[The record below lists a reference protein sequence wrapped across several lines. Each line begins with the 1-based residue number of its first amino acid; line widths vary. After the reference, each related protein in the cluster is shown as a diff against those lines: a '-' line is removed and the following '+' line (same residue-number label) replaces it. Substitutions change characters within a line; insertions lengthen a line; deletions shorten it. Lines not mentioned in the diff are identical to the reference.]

1 MRVIVAGAGPAGVAA
16 ARCLAMR
23 GHDVVLLEA
32 TDRVGGLAA
41 SFDFA
46 GMRVDYGSH
55 RLHPTCDTRVMGDL
69 RRLLGPDLVRRP
81 RHGRIRLRDR
91 WIAYPLR
98 PGSMLRTLPLR
109 TSAAFAR
116 DLLTNPLRPPHPG
129 ATSYADVLRQR
140 FGPTLCEEF
149 YFPYARKLWGTEP
162 STLDGE
168 QARRRVSATSLAAVA
183 ARAARGMFAGPS
195 HFAYPRGGFGRIS
208 EVLCDDAAA
217 AGADIRFSSR
227 ISAVTDTATG
237 VCAAYG
243 NDSVEGDLLL
253 STLPLSTLREIT
265 TAPAGPAE
273 AALPARGML
282 LVYLA
287 FDVGTFSEWDAHYV
301 ASDAFVTSRVSE
313 PKLYSGSDV
322 PRGRTVLCVEIPASP
337 HEPLWKA
344 RDAVVTSRALA
355 ELVDLALPV
364 PGDPVETTVRRV
376 TDVYPVYTPATLAR
390 RRDLLA
396 WAGRLHRVRTLG
408 RQGLFVHDNSHHAL
422 AMGYAAAACAGP
434 HGFDHERWAEACRA
448 WESNTVED

>member
-16 ARCLAMR
+16 ARGLAMR

-55 RLHPTCDTRVMGDL
+55 RLHPACDTRVMADL

-98 PGSMLRTLPLR
+98 PGSTLRTLPLR
-109 TSAAFAR
+109 TSAAFGR
-116 DLLTNPLRPPHPG
+116 DLLTTPFRRPHPD
-129 ATSYADVLRQR
+129 ATSYAEVLRQR

-183 ARAARGMFAGPS
+183 ARVARGMFSGPS
-195 HFAYPRGGFGRIS
+195 HFSYPRGGFGRIS
-208 EVLCDDAAA
+208 EVLCADAAA
-217 AGADIRFSSR
+217 AGADVRFSCR
-227 ISAVTDTATG
+227 ISAVTDTAAG
-237 VCAAYG
+237 VCAAFG
-243 NDSVEGDLLL
+243 NESVEGDLLL
-253 STLPLSTLREIT
+253 STLPLSTLRAIT
-265 TAPAGPAE
+265 AGPAE
-273 AALPARGML
+273 APLPARGMI

-287 FDVGTFSEWDAHYV
+287 FDVGAFSEWDAHYV

-313 PKLYSGSDV
+313 PKLYSGSDA
-322 PRGRTVLCVEIPASP
+322 PRDRTVLCVEIPASP
-337 HEPLWKA
+337 HEPLWQA

-355 ELVDLALPV
+355 ELAGLALPV
-364 PGDPVETTVRRV
+364 PGDPAETTVRRV

-422 AMGYAAAACAGP
+422 AMGYTAAACAGRD
-434 HGFDHERWAEACRA
+434 GFDDAAWTAASRT
-448 WESNTVED
+448 WESHTVED